1 MSSSDKDHSY
11 KLLGKRMA
19 WALGY
24 VPLINVP
31 ITLPADTGS
40 RAGTDLTD
48 ADVLGFRFSASG
60 SVSRLLVDCKT
71 TSGRAVDRVLW
82 VKGLQCVLNLE
93 ELYLFKKKIPNSA
106 RWLAHE
112 LKVNCV
118 DESDLGELDARLG
131 LSRLKGPYFDG
142 TGYKS
147 IEALLTFPKGSEYRA
162 LTQFLTTGIW
172 VLKPAHRVLT
182 LLSIGHQ
189 KNLHKK
195 LRLDN
200 PAHTCLV
207 LLATRALAISLGL
220 LVGGLNVVDVLK
232 IEERLREELHGGA
245 ESLAQKERFADA
257 IQRLAG
263 ENNSDQKLDHKDFS
277 SLLEEVNRL
286 VIRRYALN
294 DAIRITDLAL
304 HYLAAGAVTLPRHL
318 SGSDSKLSAK
328 MASDILSLFVKSN
341 SLDVGFS
348 RTIIGLL
355 ASAPEAS
362 PDQGEDQR
370 FDAVVKGEQFSL
382 LAPLPPL
389 EEH

>member
-1 MSSSDKDHSY
+1 MSSNDKDHSY

-31 ITLPADTGS
+31 VTLPADTSS

-48 ADVLGFRFSASG
+48 ADVFGFRFSASG
-60 SVSRLLVDCKT
+60 SVSRLLIDCKT

-82 VKGLQCVLNLE
+82 VKGLQSVLHVE

-112 LKVNCV
+112 LTVNCV
-118 DESDLGELDARLG
+118 DEAELNELDARLG

-147 IEALLTFPKGSEYRA
+147 IESLLAFSKGSEYRA

-172 VLKPAHRVLT
+172 MLKPASRVLT
-182 LLSIGHQ
+182 LLSVGYQ
-189 KNLHKK
+189 KNLYQK
-195 LRLDN
+195 LRPDD

-207 LLATRALAISLGL
+207 LLAARALAISLGL
-220 LVGGLNVVDVLK
+220 LVSNMNVVDVLRV
-232 IEERLREELHGGA
+232 EERLREELHGGA
-245 ESLAQKERFADA
+245 ESLAQKERFASA
-257 IQRLAG
+257 IQRLTG
-263 ENNSDQKLDHKDFS
+263 ESDDQALDHKDFS

-286 VIRRYALN
+286 LIRRYALN

-304 HYLAAGAVTLPRHL
+304 HYFAAGAGTLPRHL

-328 MASDILSLFVKSN
+328 MASDILALFVKSN
-341 SLDVGFS
+341 SLDIGFS
-348 RTIIGLL
+348 RAIIGLL
-355 ASAPEAS
+355 ASAQDTTS
-362 PDQGEDQR
+362 DQSEEQR
-370 FDAVVKGEQFSL
+370 FDGPAKGEQFSL
-382 LAPLPPL
+382 LSPLPPL
-389 EEH
+389 EDR

>member
-1 MSSSDKDHSY
+1 
-11 KLLGKRMA
+11 MA

-31 ITLPADTGS
+31 VTLPADTSS

-48 ADVLGFRFSASG
+48 ADVFGFRFSASG
-60 SVSRLLVDCKT
+60 SVSRLLIDCKT

-82 VKGLQCVLNLE
+82 VKGLQSVLHVE

-112 LKVNCV
+112 LTVNCV
-118 DESDLGELDARLG
+118 DEAELNELDARLG

-147 IEALLTFPKGSEYRA
+147 IESLLAFSKGSEYRA

-172 VLKPAHRVLT
+172 MLKPASRVLT
-182 LLSIGHQ
+182 LLSVGYQ
-189 KNLHKK
+189 KNLYQK
-195 LRLDN
+195 LRPDD

-207 LLATRALAISLGL
+207 LLAARALAISLGL
-220 LVGGLNVVDVLK
+220 LVSNMNVVDVLRV
-232 IEERLREELHGGA
+232 EERLREELHGGA
-245 ESLAQKERFADA
+245 ESLAQKERFASA
-257 IQRLAG
+257 IQRLTG
-263 ENNSDQKLDHKDFS
+263 ESDDQALDHKDFS

-286 VIRRYALN
+286 LIRRYALN

-304 HYLAAGAVTLPRHL
+304 HYFAAGAGTLPRHL

-328 MASDILSLFVKSN
+328 MASDILALFVKSN
-341 SLDVGFS
+341 SLDIGFS
-348 RTIIGLL
+348 RAIIGLL
-355 ASAPEAS
+355 ASAQDTTS
-362 PDQGEDQR
+362 DQSEEQR
-370 FDAVVKGEQFSL
+370 FDGPAKGEQFSL
-382 LAPLPPL
+382 LSPLPPL
-389 EEH
+389 EDR